1 MNVPFY
7 IPYNISNLID
17 PIILSLNTTGSKI
30 YSAINIDFDDNASI
44 ITYLHNFNEIDY
56 VYQNIGTHTVTIS
69 AHSQGDRIDIMVFT
83 VEIYQD
89 FAPYDNKTLSDYI
102 SATTNDY
109 KLPYNQNDFI
119 QSNDWVVAD
128 NINAAFSAIYINFQ
142 YLENLCHKPNLR
154 GGEQLVDW
162 LSILPEGWVTFEYF
176 LLGTDDNNFIST
188 SQDQLLDV
196 LANSTAYLS
205 ASSNF
210 SNIVDIALLDNKNGN
225 IIHLIDGTHV
235 TVLSSGQTA
244 NIMLSTNNIQF
255 NKVFTTPNSIDV
267 DSLGNVYVADIGNNE
282 VYKFR
287 VVNGEIIQQNVISGL
302 GNINDNYRLNNPN
315 QVRIDSNDRV
325 LVSDR
330 DNYAIKIYDNLI
342 TWLTTVSVTSAYGK
356 VLGMCI
362 DPFDDSIFTIT
373 DAKNLLKFNSAG
385 QFQYSISLPNLTS
398 SIYQCF
404 MDFNGNY
411 VYVVCSGGIFKY
423 TRDGLFLK
431 TLSLPV
437 VDNQSAN
444 QLTTGRYDDHDQMFI
459 CSRSRVFRVDDTP
472 PIIDIKPDTS
482 VFYYQLDEI
491 SININEGVEDW
502 VYNKSLN
509 RLVHNHKVFAENLYN
524 IFVRNVTTDNKLLS
538 FTTNVRSLNG
548 QLKFVIDDNLYI
560 GANEHI
566 LVNTINRVFIQLY
579 NFQLQALKS
588 ISPQIMTSF
597 TVVPSL

>member
-7 IPYNISNLID
+7 IPYNISNLVD
-17 PIILSLNTTGSKI
+17 PIVLSLNTTGSKI
-30 YSAINIDFDDNASI
+30 YSAINIDFDDKGSI
-44 ITYLHNFNEIDY
+44 TTYLHNFNQIDY
-56 VYQNIGTHTVTIS
+56 VYQNVGTHTVTIS

-83 VEIYQD
+83 IEIYQD
-89 FAPYDNKTLSDYI
+89 FAPYDNNTLSDYI

-109 KLPYNQNDFI
+109 NLPYDQNDFI
-119 QSNDWVVAD
+119 QSNDWIVAD

-154 GGEQLVDW
+154 GGEQLIDW

-176 LLGTDDNNFIST
+176 LLGDDNNDFIST

-210 SNIVDIALLDNKNGN
+210 SNIIDIALLDNKNGN
-225 IIHLIDGTHV
+225 IIHLIDGTFI

-244 NIMLSTNNIQF
+244 AIMLSTNNIQF

-267 DSLGNVYVADIGNNE
+267 DSLGNVYVADTGNNE

-302 GNINDNYRLNNPN
+302 GAISDNYRLNNPN
-315 QVRIDSNDRV
+315 QVRIDSNNRV

-342 TWLTTVSVTSAYGK
+342 TWIATINVTSAYGK
-356 VLGMCI
+356 ILGMCI
-362 DPFDDSIFTIT
+362 DPIDDSIFAVT

-385 QFQYSISLPNLTS
+385 QFQYSVLLPNLTS
-398 SIYQCF
+398 SIRHCF

-411 VYVVCSGGIFKY
+411 VYVACTGVVFKF

-431 TLSLPV
+431 TLSSPV

-482 VFYYQLDEI
+482 SFYYKLNEI
-491 SININEGVEDW
+491 SIDINEGIEDW

-509 RLVHNHKVFAENLYN
+509 RLIHNHKVFAENLYN
-524 IFVRNVTTDNKLLS
+524 VFVRNVTTDNKLVS
-538 FTTNVRSLNG
+538 FTTNVRSLND
-548 QLKFVIDDNLYI
+548 QLKFIIDDNLYI
-560 GANEHI
+560 GANEHT
-566 LVNTINRVFIQLY
+566 LVNTVNRVFVQLF
-579 NFQLQALKS
+579 NFQLQALKG
-588 ISPQIMTSF
+588 ISPKIMTSF